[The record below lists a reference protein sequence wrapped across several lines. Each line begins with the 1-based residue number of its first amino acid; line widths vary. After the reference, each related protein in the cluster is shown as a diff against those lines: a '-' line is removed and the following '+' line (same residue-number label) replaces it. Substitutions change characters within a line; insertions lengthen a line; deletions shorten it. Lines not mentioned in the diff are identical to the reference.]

1 MNFLLTAEEAK
12 ILSVNF
18 SPAGMRLKEV
28 REQIL
33 SAARNGAREITVKE
47 EQIYE
52 PVRGALEDAGFTL
65 KAHKGGKVQGS
76 HTWYTTISW

>member
-1 MNFLLTAEEAK
+1 
-12 ILSVNF
+12 LSVNF

-52 PVRGALEDAGFTL
+52 PVSGALEDAGFSL
-65 KAHKGGKVQGS
+65 KAQKGGSGWS
-76 HTWYTTISW
+76 DRDTWYTIISW